1 MTRTV
6 AMRGLVGVE
15 QAQPDGS
22 FVPYVPDRPVPPP
35 LRAGDRLRARF
46 EVEDGAWL
54 YAISVIDQADYW
66 PLGAFRPG
74 EHAAGGA
81 RVPWPGGR
89 VLTADEATMTTLIVI
104 GSSEELPWAC
114 DLTRTSCAH
123 LVGKPPP
130 DPPVTPCDH
139 LYGLFRRIQPRI
151 RGLELPEV
159 ALLDDGGAQLPA
171 IVATHRGAPYVALE
185 WQFKP
190 KQ

>member
-1 MTRTV
+1 
-6 AMRGLVGVE
+6 
-15 QAQPDGS
+15 
-22 FVPYVPDRPVPPP
+22 
-35 LRAGDRLRARF
+35 
-46 EVEDGAWL
+46 
-54 YAISVIDQADYW
+54 
-66 PLGAFRPG
+66 
-74 EHAAGGA
+74 
-81 RVPWPGGR
+81 
-89 VLTADEATMTTLIVI
+89 VI

-190 KQ
+190 KK